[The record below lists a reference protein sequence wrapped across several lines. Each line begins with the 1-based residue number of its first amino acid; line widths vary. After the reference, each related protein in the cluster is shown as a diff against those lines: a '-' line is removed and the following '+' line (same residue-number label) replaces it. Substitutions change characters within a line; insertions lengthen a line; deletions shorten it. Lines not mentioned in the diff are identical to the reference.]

1 MSNVFVRLFLV
12 VMFFF
17 LQMRFSFADEVN
29 IALNKRAVAEHEQA
43 GYDAAN
49 AVDGLISDASRWVP
63 GRVND
68 DRYVEIDLE
77 DTYDLVRAHIVTG
90 YRDKKA
96 IKNYQ
101 LKCSDDGTNWS
112 NIPGGEV
119 QNLSDT
125 QTEMNLVFSQ
135 SVSASYVR
143 FYCLDDYKEN
153 CRLKELE
160 IYADTGGGAGPD
172 PLNHPPVIRNV
183 ESQTMDA
190 GSSLTV
196 SLSASDPD
204 GDALSL
210 SFIGTLPL
218 FGAFED
224 YGDGTGSLTLNPAET
239 DAGNYVFQVQVSDG
253 ELTDSDTFSVVIN
266 STNAPPTGE
275 GVHQKV
281 FRSDI
286 PREDRGK
293 VRWPFWEYLPPGYD
307 PDRDP
312 GYPMLVFLHGY
323 GERGDDLEA
332 VLRHGPPMLID
343 RGRWPSARPFIVVSP
358 QSSRGSFNWDRLYIQ
373 IEYLKTRNHVD
384 PESVYLTGLSYGAMS
399 TFSYLKENGAA
410 GRLNIA
416 AAIPISGSTS
426 HSTNPSVMCP
436 AASVPVW
443 AFHGSADGTRRPNG
457 SILPVETVNNHCS
470 PLVPWKVTIYDG
482 VKHNAW
488 SRTYD
493 LSGMN
498 ASNVSPDYDPFDE
511 DIYEWLL
518 QYRLDF

>member
-17 LQMRFSFADEVN
+17 LQMTSGFADEVN
-29 IALNKRAVAEHEQA
+29 IALNKRVFAEHEQP
-43 GYDAAN
+43 GYEAAN
-49 AVDGLISDASRWVP
+49 AVDGVISDASRWAP

-68 DRYVEIDLE
+68 DRYVEVDLE

-101 LKCSDDGTNWS
+101 LKYSSDGANWS
-112 NIPGGEV
+112 NIPEGEV
-119 QNLSDT
+119 QDLSDT

-135 SVSASYVR
+135 SVNASYVR

-160 IYADTGGGAGPD
+160 IYADTGGGGDPD
-172 PLNHPPVIRNV
+172 PLNNAPVINDV
-183 ESQTMDA
+183 VNQTMDA
-190 GSSLTV
+190 GSSLTITC
-196 SLSASDPD
+196 LASDPD
-204 GDALSL
+204 GDPLTL

-218 FGAFED
+218 FAVFED
-224 YGDGTGSLTLNPAET
+224 YGDGTGSLTLNPTET
-239 DAGNYVFQVQVSDG
+239 DEGNYDFHVQVSDG
-253 ELTDSDTFSVVIN
+253 ELTDSDVFSVVVN
-266 STNAPPTGE
+266 GTSPPVGE
-275 GVHQKV
+275 GIHRKV

-286 PREDRGK
+286 PREDRGE
-293 VRWPFWEYLPPGYD
+293 VRWPFWEYLPPGYE
-307 PDRDP
+307 PDRVQ

-323 GERGDDLEA
+323 GERGEDLEA
-332 VLRHGPPMLID
+332 VLKHGPPMLID
-343 RGRWPSARPFIVVSP
+343 KGRWPSSRPFVVISP
-358 QSSRGSFNWDRLYIQ
+358 QSSGGAFNWDRLYIQ
-373 IEYLKTRNHVD
+373 IEYLKTRNNID

-410 GRLNIA
+410 GRRNIA

-426 HSTNPSVMCP
+426 HSTDPNMMCP
-436 AASVPVW
+436 AAPVPVW
-443 AFHGSADGTRRPNG
+443 AFHGSADGTRDPNG
-457 SILPVETVNNHCS
+457 SILPVETVNNYCS
-470 PLVPWKVTIYDG
+470 PLVPWKVTIYEG
-482 VKHNAW
+482 VNHNAW

-493 LSGMN
+493 LSGMD
-498 ASNVSPDYDPFDE
+498 ASNVSPDYDPFDQ